1 MATTAASDGAMVG
14 TRETIREAK
23 DAAPPIGVLTWLS
36 YGLGSIAP
44 GVKGGAFTT
53 FLLFYYSQVVGVP
66 ATIVSGAIALTLFVD
81 AFSDP
86 FIGRWSDVTRSRWGR
101 RHPFMYGS
109 IIPVAL
115 FFTLAWFPPAGL
127 SNTAMG
133 FWIFATAALTRMSL
147 SAYEIASNALAPE
160 MTDSY
165 AARTGLFSLRYW
177 FGYAGA
183 YLFSAISLATFF
195 ASTPKYP
202 RGQLNPAAY
211 PPFAITSAVL
221 IALVI
226 LICALGTHN
235 RIPYLRQSST
245 ASGGSALT
253 HVREML
259 RSFSNRGFLAI
270 FGFGVFKYSAI
281 GLYTGINL
289 FFGTYLWKL
298 NGGQLAFL
306 TLGGIAAATLA
317 APLAPVAAHYF
328 GKRTS
333 AMLFA
338 ILGVAWGLTPL
349 LLALNHAFL
358 TPGDP
363 RLMPTLFFIDTTYG
377 AMVAISLINTSAM
390 LADVVEDSAVKTG
403 RRDAGTFFAAS
414 SFMQQCSTAVG
425 IYMTGKVLAWSH
437 FPDKPA
443 PGTVTDDMVRSLL
456 VHYIPASM
464 GLWTVGALFLC
475 FYPITR
481 KRHEENVAILKA
493 REAEAIAIEQAN
505 LPVGGPLR

>member
-1 MATTAASDGAMVG
+1 MPAGAAVPKM
-14 TRETIREAK
+14 
-23 DAAPPIGVLTWLS
+23 GVLTWLA
-36 YGLGSIAP
+36 YGVGAVAP

-109 IIPVAL
+109 IVPVAL
-115 FFTLAWFPPAGL
+115 FFTLTWFPPAGL
-127 SNTAMG
+127 GHAAMG
-133 FWIFATAALTRMSL
+133 VWIFVTAALTRMSL
-147 SAYEIASNALAPE
+147 SAFEITGNALAPE
-160 MTDSY
+160 LTDSY
-165 AARTGLFSLRYW
+165 SVRTGLFSIRYW

-202 RGQLNPAAY
+202 RGQLNPAGY
-211 PPFAITSAVL
+211 PPFALTSAAL
-221 IALVI
+221 IAAVI
-226 LICALGTHN
+226 LISALGTHS
-235 RIPYLRQSST
+235 RIPYLRQST
-245 ASGGSALT
+245 TTPRTGAFT
-253 HVREML
+253 HLREMF
-259 RSFSNRGFLAI
+259 RSFSNRGFLTI

-306 TLGGIAAATLA
+306 TLGGIVAATIA
-317 APLAPVAAHYF
+317 APLAPAAAHYM
-328 GKRTS
+328 GKRTA
-333 AMLFA
+333 AMVFA

-349 LLALNHAFL
+349 FLALNHMFL

-363 RLMPTLFFIDTTYG
+363 RLMPTLFFIDSTYG
-377 AMVAISLINTSAM
+377 AMVAISLISTSAM
-390 LADVVEDSAVKTG
+390 LADVVEDSAVRTG
-403 RRDAGTFFAAS
+403 RRDSGTFFAAS
-414 SFMQQCSTAVG
+414 SFMMQCSTAIG
-425 IYMTGKVLAWSH
+425 IFLTGRILAWSH

-443 PGTVTDDMVRSLL
+443 PGTVTGDMVRSLL
-456 VHYIPASM
+456 VHYIPTSM
-464 GLWTVGALFLC
+464 GLWTIGALILC

-481 KRHEENVAILKA
+481 QRHEENLDILRA
-493 REAEAIAIEQAN
+493 REAEAIALEQAN

>member
-1 MATTAASDGAMVG
+1 MATTVASDGAAPVARG
-14 TRETIREAK
+14 TG
-23 DAAPPIGVLTWLS
+23 DAAPPIGMLTWLS
-36 YGLGSIAP
+36 YGIGSIAP

-86 FIGRWSDVTRSRWGR
+86 FLGRWSDVTRTRWGR

-115 FFTLAWFPPAGL
+115 FFTLTWFPPAGL
-127 SNTAMG
+127 SNIAMG

-160 MTDSY
+160 LTESY
-165 AARTGLFSLRYW
+165 SARAGLFSLRYW

-202 RGQLNPAAY
+202 RGQLNPEAY
-211 PPFAITSAVL
+211 PGFALTSAAL

-245 ASGGSALT
+245 ASGGGVLSHL
-253 HVREML
+253 REMM
-259 RSFSNRGFLAI
+259 RSFSNRGFLTI

-298 NGGQLAFL
+298 NGGQLAIL
-306 TLGGIAAATLA
+306 TLGGIAAATIA
-317 APLAPVAAHYF
+317 APLAPVAAHRL

-349 LLALNHAFL
+349 FLALNHAFL

-363 RLMPTLFFIDTTYG
+363 RLMPTLFFIDATYG

-403 RRDAGTFFAAS
+403 RRDSGTFFAAA
-414 SFMQQCSTAVG
+414 SFMQQCSTAIG
-425 IYMTGKVLAWSH
+425 IYLTGKVLAWSH

-443 PGTVTDDMVRSLL
+443 PGTVTDAMVRSLL

-464 GLWTVGALFLC
+464 GLWTIGALILC

-481 KRHEENVAILKA
+481 ARHERNLDILRA